1 MKMIVTDLQYISY
14 STGLYGRKNA
24 DGVTLQLLCERTGED
39 YYVIFNADI
48 KRKRNFKDK
57 KAGTLLP
64 KGRFSVGRKSAF
76 YKFWLST
83 GIPIPPRLSAFND
96 YMGKLKGL
104 LYMAE
109 IESNNR
115 LDACTLRLMTNNPQ
129 TDGKQSPNKLQ
140 TKTSNSKMAQNPVT
154 TNGSKNK
161 TTYMN
166 NYDISKQVST
176 NTSNTYTPINDVL
189 DVKEQTNEE
198 WLNDYFGIN
207 RLDKLNK

>member
-1 MKMIVTDLQYISY
+1 MIVTDLQYISY

-176 NTSNTYTPINDVL
+176 NTSNTYTPINNVL

>member
-1 MKMIVTDLQYISY
+1 MLVTGLQYLSY
-14 STGLYGRKNA
+14 STGLYGPQKRG
-24 DGVTLQLLCERTGED
+24 GVTLQLLCERTGKD

-83 GIPIPPRLSAFND
+83 GITIPPRLSAFND

-104 LYMAE
+104 LYIAE

-129 TDGKQSPNKLQ
+129 TEDKQPPNKLQ
-140 TKTSNSKMAQNPVT
+140 TKTSNNKIAQIPVT
-154 TNGSKNK
+154 TNGSKNI
-161 TTYMN
+161 TTHMN

-207 RLDKLNK
+207 RLDKL

>member
-1 MKMIVTDLQYISY
+1 MIVTDLQYISY

-83 GIPIPPRLSAFND
+83 GITIPPRLSAFND
-96 YMGKLKGL
+96 YMGKLRGL
-104 LYMAE
+104 LYIAE
-109 IESNNR
+109 IDSNNR

-129 TDGKQSPNKLQ
+129 TDDKQSSNKLQ
-140 TKTSNSKMAQNPVT
+140 TKTSNSKKAQNLVA
-154 TNGSKNK
+154 TNGSKNI
-161 TTYMN
+161 TTHMN
-166 NYDISKQVST
+166 NYDIRNQVST

-189 DVKEQTNEE
+189 DVKEQTNDE
-198 WLNDYFGIN
+198 WLNDYFGIKH
-207 RLDKLNK
+207 LDKLKK

>member
-1 MKMIVTDLQYISY
+1 MLVTGLQYLSY
-14 STGLYGRKNA
+14 STGLYGPQKRG
-24 DGVTLQLLCERTGED
+24 GVTLQLLCERTGKD

-48 KRKRNFKDK
+48 KRKRNVKGL

-83 GIPIPPRLSAFND
+83 GINIPPRLSAFND

-104 LYMAE
+104 LYIAE

-140 TKTSNSKMAQNPVT
+140 TKTSNSKIAQNLIAT
-154 TNGSKNK
+154 SGSKNI

-176 NTSNTYTPINDVL
+176 NISKTYIPFNDVI
-189 DVKEQTNEE
+189 DIKEQTYED
-198 WLNDYFGIN
+198 WINDYFGIN
-207 RLDKLNK
+207 RLDKLHK

>member
-1 MKMIVTDLQYISY
+1 MLVTDLKYITY
-14 STGLYGRKNA
+14 STGLYGRQNA
-24 DGVTLQLLCERTGED
+24 GGVTLQLLCERTGKD

-83 GIPIPPRLSAFND
+83 GITIPPRLSAFND

-104 LYMAE
+104 LFLAE
-109 IESNNR
+109 INSDNR
-115 LDACTLRLMTNNPQ
+115 LNACTLRLMTNNPQ

-140 TKTSNSKMAQNPVT
+140 TKTSNSKIAQNPVT

-176 NTSNTYTPINDVL
+176 NTSNTYTPINDVI
-189 DVKEQTNEE
+189 DIKEQTYED
-198 WLNDYFGIN
+198 WINDYIGIN
-207 RLDKLNK
+207 SLDKL

>member
-1 MKMIVTDLQYISY
+1 MVVTGLQYLSY
-14 STGLYGRKNA
+14 STGLYGRQNA
-24 DGVTLQLLCERTGED
+24 GGVTLQLLCERTGED

-83 GIPIPPRLSAFND
+83 GITIPPRLSAFND

-104 LYMAE
+104 LYIAE

-140 TKTSNSKMAQNPVT
+140 TKTSNSKIAQNPVT
-154 TNGSKNK
+154 TNGGKNK

-176 NTSNTYTPINDVL
+176 NISKTYTPINDVL
-189 DVKEQTNEE
+189 DVKEQTNDE
-198 WLNDYFGIN
+198 WLNDYFGIKH
-207 RLDKLNK
+207 LDNLKK

>member
-1 MKMIVTDLQYISY
+1 MLVTDLQYMTY
-14 STGLYGRKNA
+14 STGLYGRQNA
-24 DGVTLQLLCERTGED
+24 GGITLQLLCERTGED

-57 KAGTLLP
+57 KAGALLP

-83 GIPIPPRLSAFND
+83 GISIPPRLSAFND

-104 LYMAE
+104 LFLAE
-109 IESNNR
+109 INSDNR
-115 LDACTLRLMTNNPQ
+115 LNACTLRLMTNNPQ
-129 TDGKQSPNKLQ
+129 TDDKQSSNKLQ
-140 TKTSNSKMAQNPVT
+140 TKTSNSNVPQNLICT
-154 TNGSKNK
+154 SGSKNI

-176 NTSNTYTPINDVL
+176 NTSNAYTPINDVIG
-189 DVKEQTNEE
+189 VKEQTNED
-198 WLNDYFGIN
+198 WINDYFEIN
-207 RLDKLNK
+207 RLDKS

>member
-1 MKMIVTDLQYISY
+1 
-14 STGLYGRKNA
+14 
-24 DGVTLQLLCERTGED
+24 LCERTGED

-83 GIPIPPRLSAFND
+83 GITIPPRLSAFND

-104 LYMAE
+104 SYIAD
-109 IESNNR
+109 IDSDNR

-129 TDGKQSPNKLQ
+129 TDDKQSPNKLQ
-140 TKTSNSKMAQNPVT
+140 TKTSNSKIAQYHIAT
-154 TNGSKNK
+154 TESKNK
-161 TTYMN
+161 TTHMN
-166 NYDISKQVST
+166 NYDISNQVRT
-176 NTSNTYTPINDVL
+176 NTSKTYTPINDVI
-189 DVKEQTNEE
+189 DVKEQTHDE

-207 RLDKLNK
+207 RLDKFKK

>member
-1 MKMIVTDLQYISY
+1 MIVTGLQYLSY

-24 DGVTLQLLCERTGED
+24 GGVTLQLLCERTGED

-83 GIPIPPRLSAFND
+83 GITIPPRLSAFND

-104 LYMAE
+104 LYIAE

-129 TDGKQSPNKLQ
+129 TVDKQSSNKLQ
-140 TKTSNSKMAQNPVT
+140 TKTSNSKIAQNLVA

-161 TTYMN
+161 TTHMN

-176 NTSNTYTPINDVL
+176 NTSNTYTPVNNVL
-189 DVKEQTNEE
+189 DIKEQTNED

-207 RLDKLNK
+207 RLDKFKKQ

>member
-1 MKMIVTDLQYISY
+1 MLVTGLQYLSY
-14 STGLYGRKNA
+14 STGLYGPQKRG
-24 DGVTLQLLCERTGED
+24 GVTLQLLCERTGKD

-48 KRKRNFKDK
+48 KRKRNVKGL

-83 GIPIPPRLSAFND
+83 GINIPPRLSAFND

-104 LYMAE
+104 SFLAE
-109 IESNNR
+109 INSDNR
-115 LDACTLRLMTNNPQ
+115 LNACTLRLMTNNPQ
-129 TDGKQSPNKLQ
+129 TDDKQSSNKLQ
-140 TKTSNSKMAQNPVT
+140 TKTSNSNVSQNLIAT
-154 TNGSKNK
+154 SGSKNI

-176 NTSNTYTPINDVL
+176 NTSNAYTPINDVL
-189 DVKEQTNEE
+189 DVKEQTNKE

-207 RLDKLNK
+207 RLDKSKKK

>member
-1 MKMIVTDLQYISY
+1 MLVTDLQYMTY
-14 STGLYGRKNA
+14 STGLYGRQNA
-24 DGVTLQLLCERTGED
+24 GGITLQLLCERTGED

-57 KAGTLLP
+57 KAGALLP

-83 GIPIPPRLSAFND
+83 GISIPPRLSAFND

-104 LYMAE
+104 LFLAE
-109 IESNNR
+109 INSDNR
-115 LDACTLRLMTNNPQ
+115 LNACTLRLMTNNPQ
-129 TDGKQSPNKLQ
+129 TDDKQSSNKLQ
-140 TKTSNSKMAQNPVT
+140 TKTSNSNVPQNLICT
-154 TNGSKNK
+154 SGSKNI

-176 NTSNTYTPINDVL
+176 NTSNTYTPFNDVI
-189 DVKEQTNEE
+189 DIKEQTYED
-198 WLNDYFGIN
+198 WINDYFGISC
-207 RLDKLNK
+207 LDKS

>member
-1 MKMIVTDLQYISY
+1 MLVTGLQYLSY
-14 STGLYGRKNA
+14 STGLYGRQNA
-24 DGVTLQLLCERTGED
+24 GGLTLQLLCERTGED

-83 GIPIPPRLSAFND
+83 GISIPPRLSAFND

-104 LYMAE
+104 LFIAE

-115 LDACTLRLMTNNPQ
+115 LNACSLRLMTNNPQ
-129 TDGKQSPNKLQ
+129 TDDKQSPNKLQ
-140 TKTSNSKMAQNPVT
+140 TNTSNSNVSQNLIAT
-154 TNGSKNK
+154 TDSKNI

-176 NTSNTYTPINDVL
+176 NTSNTYAPINDVI
-189 DVKEQTNEE
+189 DVKKQTYEE
-198 WLNDYFGIN
+198 WINDYFGNN
-207 RLDKLNK
+207 RLDKLH

>member
-1 MKMIVTDLQYISY
+1 MLVTNLQYITY
-14 STGLYGRKNA
+14 STGLYGRQNA
-24 DGVTLQLLCERTGED
+24 GGVTLQLLCEKTGED

-83 GIPIPPRLSAFND
+83 GITIPPRLSAFND

-104 LYMAE
+104 FYIAE

-140 TKTSNSKMAQNPVT
+140 TKTSNSNVSQNLIVT
-154 TNGSKNK
+154 SGSKNI
-161 TTYMN
+161 TTHMN

-176 NTSNTYTPINDVL
+176 NTSNTYTPINDVI
-189 DVKEQTNEE
+189 DVKEQTNED
-198 WLNDYFGIN
+198 WLDDYEKQW
-207 RLDKLNK
+207 RLECDELF

>member
-1 MKMIVTDLQYISY
+1 MLVTGLQYLSY
-14 STGLYGRKNA
+14 STGLYGPQKRG
-24 DGVTLQLLCERTGED
+24 GVTLQLLCERTGED

-83 GIPIPPRLSAFND
+83 GITIPPRLSAFND

-104 LYMAE
+104 LFLAE
-109 IESNNR
+109 TNSDNR
-115 LDACTLRLMTNNPQ
+115 LNACSLRLMTNNPQ
-129 TDGKQSPNKLQ
+129 TDDKQSSNKLQ
-140 TKTSNSKMAQNPVT
+140 TKTSNSNVSQNLIAT
-154 TNGSKNK
+154 TDSKNI

-176 NTSNTYTPINDVL
+176 NTSNTYTPFNDVR
-189 DVKEQTNEE
+189 DIKEQTYEE
-198 WLNDYFGIN
+198 WINEYFETN
-207 RLDKLNK
+207 CLDKS

>member
-1 MKMIVTDLQYISY
+1 MIVTDLQYITY
-14 STGLYGRKNA
+14 STGLYGRQNA
-24 DGVTLQLLCERTGED
+24 GGVTLQLLCERTGED

-83 GIPIPPRLSAFND
+83 GLTIPPRLSAFDD

-104 LYMAE
+104 LFIAE

-115 LDACTLRLMTNNPQ
+115 LNACSLRLMTNNPQ
-129 TDGKQSPNKLQ
+129 TDDKQSPNKLQ
-140 TKTSNSKMAQNPVT
+140 TNTSNSKIAQNPIAT
-154 TNGSKNK
+154 GGSKNI

-189 DVKEQTNEE
+189 DVKEQTNKE

-207 RLDKLNK
+207 RLDKS

>member
-1 MKMIVTDLQYISY
+1 MIVTDLQYISY

-24 DGVTLQLLCERTGED
+24 GGVTLQLLCEGTGED

-83 GIPIPPRLSAFND
+83 GITIPPRLSAFND

-104 LYMAE
+104 LYIAE
-109 IESNNR
+109 IDSDNR

-129 TDGKQSPNKLQ
+129 TDDKQSSNKLQ
-140 TKTSNSKMAQNPVT
+140 TKTSNSKIAQNLVA

-161 TTYMN
+161 TTHMN

-176 NTSNTYTPINDVL
+176 NTSNTYTPVNNVL
-189 DVKEQTNEE
+189 DIKEQTNED

-207 RLDKLNK
+207 RLDKFKKQ